1 MIYKG
6 LHSVTHDKTSTTF
19 NCINVFNGDGEN
31 IDASFSITHSDHSVS
46 SESIMRNIRQW
57 IEGKLVQ
64 DAFPYL
70 YPNEREL
77 LITGMLPE
85 DWENMDYLGE

>member
-1 MIYKG
+1 
-6 LHSVTHDKTSTTF
+6 
-19 NCINVFNGDGEN
+19 
-31 IDASFSITHSDHSVS
+31 
-46 SESIMRNIRQW
+46 MRNIREW
-57 IEGKLVQ
+57 VEGKLVQ

>member
-19 NCINVFNGDGEN
+19 NCINVFKGDGEN

-46 SESIMRNIRQW
+46 PESIMRNIREW
-57 IEGKLVQ
+57 VEGKLVQ
-64 DAFPYL
+64 DAFLYL
-70 YPNEREL
+70 CPNEREL

-85 DWENMDYLGE
+85 DWENMDDLGE

>member
-19 NCINVFNGDGEN
+19 NCINVFQGDGEN
-31 IDASFSITHSDHSVS
+31 IDASFCIKHSDYSVS
-46 SESIMRNIRQW
+46 PESIMRNIREW

-85 DWENMDYLGE
+85 DWENMDDLGE